1 VGHTL
6 RELDF
11 RKKCDVNVVTIVR
24 GEDRI
29 NIPGGDERIYPFD
42 KLIVVGT
49 DKDLIKFRQY
59 IEERNKSAL
68 SNAEKTQQEVNIEQ
82 VMVTPESHL
91 SGKSILESGIRD
103 KAGCLV
109 VGIERGETS
118 IQNPIPSTVMMEGD
132 IVWIVGEHDKV
143 LQLSEGIDA

>member
-1 VGHTL
+1 
-6 RELDF
+6 
-11 RKKCDVNVVTIVR
+11 
-24 GEDRI
+24 
-29 NIPGGDERIYPFD
+29 
-42 KLIVVGT
+42 
-49 DKDLIKFRQY
+49 LIKFRQY